1 VRFHELC
8 CPPSI
13 FSHNTQL
20 ASTYKPS
27 QKQIPTEEKYKQRKQ
42 NKINMN
48 FKTSLLALIALP
60 SLEACRFSHL
70 GGDNPHAAA
79 EQPEDQRM
87 LLQEAREEPLDTKHF
102 ADRKLLFVGNA
113 AEAIEAARAEIL
125 DIMET
130 EPRLGPKFVRLGFHD
145 CVGGCD
151 GCVDMANSDN
161 AGLDP
166 PITAL
171 SSTVSFYQEQL
182 TRADV
187 WALAALSAAEAM
199 QGNAPGSMP
208 YNLEYYGRE
217 SCSDERGG
225 PDVTMP
231 SNHILTED
239 LLEFFHDEF
248 DFNPT
253 DTVAIMGVHTL

>member
-1 VRFHELC
+1 LQAKPKTNLNRRKHK
-8 CPPSI
+8 
-13 FSHNTQL
+13 SHQNKT
-20 ASTYKPS
+20 K
-27 QKQIPTEEKYKQRKQ
+27 QKA
-42 NKINMN
+42 KINMN
-48 FKTSLLALIALP
+48 LKTALLALIALP

-70 GGDNPHAAA
+70 GGDNPQA
-79 EQPEDQRM
+79 EQPEEQRM
-87 LLQEAREEPLDTKHF
+87 LQLQEARDEPLATKHF

-113 AEAIEAARAEIL
+113 NEAIEAAKAEIL
-125 DIMET
+125 DIMQT

-151 GCVDMANSDN
+151 GCVDMNNSDN

-166 PITAL
+166 PIAAL

-199 QGNAPGSMP
+199 QRNAPGRMT
-208 YNLEYYGRE
+208 YNFEYYGRE

-225 PDVTMP
+225 PDVQMP

-239 LLEFFHDEF
+239 LLEFFHDKF
-248 DFNPT
+248 DFDPT
-253 DTVAIMGVHTL
+253 ETVAIMGVHTL